1 MRPRLDIAL
10 AALVAVL
17 LVVVLVV
24 VSTGGSESRPTLSL
38 ATSSATAGFDGAALP
53 EGIPAPLFTLTD
65 QYGRRVSLASTRGH
79 VAVLAFLYS
88 TCGDTCVVIAQQI
101 RGALEELPH
110 PVPVLIVSADP
121 AADTPAHVRSFL
133 AEVSLSGRIQYLTG
147 TPAQLKR
154 IWRAYKVKPAGAG
167 RSEFDRY
174 ASVLLLDAQGRER
187 DLFEQEQL
195 TPESLAHDI
204 GKLAGEPTHP

>member
-121 AADTPAHVRSFL
+121 AADTRAREELPRGGVTERSHPVPHGHARATEKDL
-133 AEVSLSGRIQYLTG
+133 ACVQSEARRRRAQRIRPL
-147 TPAQLKR
+147 R
-154 IWRAYKVKPAGAG
+154 VGA
-167 RSEFDRY
+167 
-174 ASVLLLDAQGRER
+174 AS
-187 DLFEQEQL
+187 
-195 TPESLAHDI
+195 
-204 GKLAGEPTHP
+204 